1 MVIINKIRLF
11 VFNKRLK
18 KSVNSA
24 IMAHAATGKT
34 YFVIRWKDR
43 PLAIS
48 KRKLKEWIAAGKLRN
63 INIATIEKTALY
75 IAK

>member
-1 MVIINKIRLF
+1 MVIINKIRLQ
-11 VFNKRLK
+11 VFNYRLK
-18 KSVNSA
+18 KAIHSA
-24 IMAHAATGKT
+24 IMAHASTGNT

-43 PLAIS
+43 PVAIS
-48 KRKLKEWIAAGKLRN
+48 KQKLKEWIATGKLRK